1 MSWLI
6 DEETVADCRVMAE
19 TVTMHL
25 ELLSDELPRNFHTLL
40 SDAEADGHR
49 HIGRLAAEFVS
60 NRAMFHLIAAAT
72 IENTL
77 VGIGAMT
84 DEPTHSHKPAH
95 ELAREPAH
103 EPAWR
108 MRRLYVHRD
117 FRRRGVGQAIAAM
130 LHQGAVGK
138 VRLVTVH
145 AGNSDAAEFWAAM
158 GFDPAVGKPWTHE
171 MTLLGDA

>member
-6 DEETVADCRVMAE
+6 DEMPVADCRVMAE

-84 DEPTHSHKPAH
+84 DEPTHSH
-95 ELAREPAH
+95 EPAH
-103 EPAWR
+103 EPTWR

-145 AGNSDAAEFWAAM
+145 AGNSNAAEFWAAM
-158 GFDPAVGKPWTHE
+158 GFIPVVGQPWSHQLS
-171 MTLLGDA
+171 LLSVG